1 MKITE
6 ICGNFNGAQ
15 KEMISVGLND
25 SDKNTFR
32 HIGCEK
38 SPEDETCRAGKTAAC
53 GGGMGIASFRER
65 KTGTIFAPSQFEQV
79 NFTVMYLV
87 WYILI
92 GLVAG
97 FIAHMVSAAAKPSL
111 VVNLIAGAAG
121 ALLGGWFI
129 SIIGLVPVKAIGTLL
144 TAFFGAVI
152 VLWIVAGIYSGSS
165 KNKKS
170 EVIDGQK

>member
-1 MKITE
+1 MIT
-6 ICGNFNGAQ
+6 
-15 KEMISVGLND
+15 VGLND

-53 GGGMGIASFRER
+53 GGGMGIASSFRER

>member
-1 MKITE
+1 MIATNAHSGILDARNRQKMK
-6 ICGNFNGAQ
+6 
-15 KEMISVGLND
+15 S
-25 SDKNTFR
+25 
-32 HIGCEK
+32 
-38 SPEDETCRAGKTAAC
+38 AALAKRQPA
-53 GGGMGIASFRER
+53 GGGEKKIASFCER
-65 KTGTIFAPSQFEQV
+65 KTGTIFAQSQSEQV